1 VWVQG
6 PGHEPWE
13 VYTVK
18 DDSQDFGT
26 NGIITTMP
34 DNASAETATGQTA
47 CCGVTACCSHDEA
60 PTEAGVT
67 ATEAKTAAGCGCVA

>member
-18 DDSQDFGT
+18 ADADRLTKQAGS
-26 NGIITTMP
+26 
-34 DNASAETATGQTA
+34 A
-47 CCGVTACCSHDEA
+47 CCGGDSADESIVMIGKA
-60 PTEAGVT
+60 PD
-67 ATEAKTAAGCGCVA
+67 